1 MTENTSTVPVIATD
15 LRVGDVFKGS
25 NGRYY
30 TVDTRPEPSRYLE
43 EYSAPLIAIQ
53 VTEMNEDM
61 TPVANSIRQVHE
73 EDVVLDV
80 LTPRPEE

>member
-1 MTENTSTVPVIATD
+1 
-15 LRVGDVFKGS
+15 L
-25 NGRYY
+25 GRYY
-30 TVDTRPEPSRYLE
+30 TVDTRPEPSRYRE

>member
-1 MTENTSTVPVIATD
+1 MTENISTVPVIATD

-25 NGRYY
+25 DGRYY
-30 TVDTRPEPSRYLE
+30 TVDTPPEPIRLQ
-43 EYSAPLIAIQ
+43 EYSAANIAFR

-61 TPVANSIRQVHE
+61 TPVANSTRVIHE
-73 EDVVLDV
+73 EDAELEV

>member
-25 NGRYY
+25 DDHYY
-30 TVDTRPEPSRYLE
+30 TVDTPPEPSRYLQ
-43 EYSAPLIAIQ
+43 EYSAPNIAIR

-61 TPVANSIRQVHE
+61 TPVANSTKQVHE
-73 EDVVLDV
+73 EDAVLDV